1 MNVYDTVEDV
11 RLKMNGQ
18 YVASLSDMRMIVRE
32 EVKVEDMY
40 SIGKNGRTGIKRNV
54 RNSIMGQFTF
64 DEVSSS
70 AYQSELKHIKNPN
83 VIAKF
88 AITGLFQERFTN
100 AKQDITLKD
109 VMINDMSFIEVGKHL
124 RRGVTLTFKASRI
137 EAHETIE

>member
-1 MNVYDTVEDV
+1 MDVYDAVEDA

-18 YVASLSDMRMIVRE
+18 YVASLSDMWMIVRE
-32 EVKVEDMY
+32 EVKVEDAY
-40 SIGKNGRTGIKRNV
+40 SIGKSERTGIKNNV

-70 AYQSELKHIKNPN
+70 VYRSELKRIKNPN

-100 AKQDITLKD
+100 VKQNITLKD
-109 VMINDMSFIEVGKHL
+109 VMINDMSFLEVGKHL
-124 RRGVTLTFKASRI
+124 QRGVTLTFKSSRI
-137 EAHETIE
+137 EAHE